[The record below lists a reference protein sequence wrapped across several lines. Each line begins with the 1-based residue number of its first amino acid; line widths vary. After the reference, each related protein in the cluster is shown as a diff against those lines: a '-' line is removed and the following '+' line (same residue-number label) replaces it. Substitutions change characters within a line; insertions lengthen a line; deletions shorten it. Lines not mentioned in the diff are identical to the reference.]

1 MKIVKKICVFLFCH
15 KSKSILKIE
24 ICQKFQMSFCETC
37 DFLAQMPVH
46 TERSFIC
53 WTDLVFP
60 LLPHQIE
67 DREEEKGESRR
78 KKAEKQDLT
87 RCTNRRSSRKST
99 QRWVGLLCR
108 KKRKPLWR
116 EDQWSNGQSGAKCFL
131 IGQRSNDKSFL
142 IFILFCAKNQL
153 ILISNLK
160 FFLRKLKIQLREIN

>member
-15 KSKSILKIE
+15 KSKSIQKIE

-67 DREEEKGESRR
+67 DREEEKGERR

-108 KKRKPLWR
+108 KR
-116 EDQWSNGQSGAKCFL
+116 ESPSGEKTSGQMVKVEQNAFL
-131 IGQRSNDKSFL
+131 LVSEVTTRAF
-142 IFILFCAKNQL
+142 
-153 ILISNLK
+153 
-160 FFLRKLKIQLREIN
+160 